1 VKEKNDMATKIV
13 LADDHRIMLEGLRTL
28 IRSQPGMTVVGE
40 AEDGQTAVELA
51 LKLLPDIAVMD
62 ITMPGLSGIDAASRI
77 TSESGNTKIIV
88 LSMHAD
94 KMYVIKAFK
103 AGVRGYLLKKSAFN
117 ELICAIQTVSDN
129 GVYISSSIANIVI
142 ENFIRSLSSRRSLV
156 SSILTDRESE
166 VLKHIAE
173 GKSTKEIALSLYV
186 SAKTVETHRKKI
198 MDKLE
203 MHSTAALTKYA
214 IREGLTSID

>member
-1 VKEKNDMATKIV
+1 MATKIV

-51 LKLLPDIAVMD
+51 LELLPDIVIMD

-142 ENFIRSLSSRRSLV
+142 ENFIRSLSSSRSLV

-203 MHSTAALTKYA
+203 MHSIAALTKYA

>member
-1 VKEKNDMATKIV
+1 MATKII

-51 LKLLPDIAVMD
+51 LELSPDIAVMD
-62 ITMPGLSGIDAASRI
+62 ITMPGLNGIDAASRI

-142 ENFIRSLSSRRSLV
+142 ENFIRSLSSSRSLV

-203 MHSTAALTKYA
+203 MHSIAALTKYA

>member
-1 VKEKNDMATKIV
+1 MAIKIV
-13 LADDHRIMLEGLRTL
+13 LADDHQIMLEGLRTM

-51 LKLLPDIAVMD
+51 LELLPDIVVMD

-94 KMYVIKAFK
+94 KMYVIKAFN
-103 AGVRGYLLKKSAFN
+103 AGAKGYLLKKCAFN

-129 GVYISSSIANIVI
+129 GVYISSGIANIVI
-142 ENFIRSLSSRRSLV
+142 ENFIRSLSSSRSLV

-186 SAKTVETHRKKI
+186 SVKTVETHRKKI

-203 MHSTAALTKYA
+203 MHSIAALTKYA

>member
-1 VKEKNDMATKIV
+1 MATKIL
-13 LADDHRIMLEGLRTL
+13 LADDHQIMLEGLRTL

-40 AEDGQTAVELA
+40 AEDGQTAAELA
-51 LKLLPDIAVMD
+51 LELSPDVAVMD
-62 ITMPGLSGIDAASRI
+62 ITMPVLIGIDAASRI

-142 ENFIRSLSSRRSLV
+142 ENFIRSLSSSRSLV

-186 SAKTVETHRKKI
+186 RAKTVETHRKKI

-203 MHSTAALTKYA
+203 MHSIAALTKYA

>member
-1 VKEKNDMATKIV
+1 MAIKIL
-13 LADDHRIMLEGLRTL
+13 LADDHQIMLEGLRTL

-51 LKLLPDIAVMD
+51 LELLPDIAIMD
-62 ITMPGLSGIDAASRI
+62 ITMPGLNGIDAASRI

-142 ENFIRSLSSRRSLV
+142 ENFIRSLSNSRSLV

-186 SAKTVETHRKKI
+186 SVKTVETHRKKI

-203 MHSTAALTKYA
+203 MHSIAALTKYA

>member
-1 VKEKNDMATKIV
+1 
-13 LADDHRIMLEGLRTL
+13 
-28 IRSQPGMTVVGE
+28 MTVVGE

-51 LKLLPDIAVMD
+51 LELSPDIAVMD
-62 ITMPGLSGIDAASRI
+62 ITMPGLNGIDAASRI

-103 AGVRGYLLKKSAFN
+103 AGAKGYLLKKCAFN

-129 GVYISSSIANIVI
+129 GVYISSGIANIVI
-142 ENFIRSLSSRRSLV
+142 ENFIRSLSSSRSLV

-203 MHSTAALTKYA
+203 MHSIAALTKYA

>member
-1 VKEKNDMATKIV
+1 MVTKII

-51 LKLLPDIAVMD
+51 LELLPDIVIMD

-142 ENFIRSLSSRRSLV
+142 ENFIRSLSSSRSLV

-203 MHSTAALTKYA
+203 MHSIAALTKYA

>member
-1 VKEKNDMATKIV
+1 MATKIV

-51 LKLLPDIAVMD
+51 LELLPDIAVMD
-62 ITMPGLSGIDAASRI
+62 ITMPGLNGIDAASRI

-142 ENFIRSLSSRRSLV
+142 ENFIRSLSSSRSLV

-173 GKSTKEIALSLYV
+173 GKSTKEIALSRYV
-186 SAKTVETHRKKI
+186 SVKTVETHRKKI

-203 MHSTAALTKYA
+203 MHSIAALTKYA

>member
-1 VKEKNDMATKIV
+1 MATKII
-13 LADDHRIMLEGLRTL
+13 LADDHRIMLDGLRTL

-40 AEDGQTAVELA
+40 AEDGQMAVELA
-51 LKLLPDIAVMD
+51 LKLSPDIAVMD
-62 ITMPGLSGIDAASRI
+62 ITMPGLNGIDAASRI

-117 ELICAIQTVSDN
+117 ELICAIQTVSNN

-142 ENFIRSLSSRRSLV
+142 ENFIRSLSSSRSLV

-203 MHSTAALTKYA
+203 MHSIAALTKYA

>member
-1 VKEKNDMATKIV
+1 MATKII
-13 LADDHRIMLEGLRTL
+13 LADDHRIMLDGLRTL

-40 AEDGQTAVELA
+40 AEDGQMAVELA
-51 LKLLPDIAVMD
+51 LELSPDIAIMD
-62 ITMPGLSGIDAASRI
+62 ITMPGLNGIDAASRI

-103 AGVRGYLLKKSAFN
+103 AGARGYLLKKSAFN

-142 ENFIRSLSSRRSLV
+142 ENFIRSLSSSRSLV

-203 MHSTAALTKYA
+203 MHSIAALTKYA

>member
-1 VKEKNDMATKIV
+1 MVTKII

-51 LKLLPDIAVMD
+51 LELLPDIVVMD

-103 AGVRGYLLKKSAFN
+103 AGAKGYLLKKCAFN

-129 GVYISSSIANIVI
+129 GVYISSGIANIVI
-142 ENFIRSLSSRRSLV
+142 ENFIRSLSNSRSLV

-203 MHSTAALTKYA
+203 MHSIAALTKYA

>member
-1 VKEKNDMATKIV
+1 MAIKIV
-13 LADDHRIMLEGLRTL
+13 LADDHRIMLDGLRTL

-40 AEDGQTAVELA
+40 AEDGQTEAELA
-51 LKLLPDIAVMD
+51 LELSPDVAVMD
-62 ITMPGLSGIDAASRI
+62 ITMPVLSGIDAASRI
-77 TSESGNTKIIV
+77 TSESGNTKIIM

-103 AGVRGYLLKKSAFN
+103 AGAMGYLLKKCAFN

-142 ENFIRSLSSRRSLV
+142 KNFIRSLSSSRSLV

-203 MHSTAALTKYA
+203 MHSIAALTKYA